1 MTSKSGNRYSPKLR
15 ERAVRMLL
23 EQRDNY
29 TSDNAAVKSIAP
41 KQDVVPILFTPGTVS
56 MNGASMVA
64 LVVFPPVN
72 VSILKSLNVK
82 FVNCGAV
89 TISCVRLRY
98 LAAQQF
104 LESLPLPS
112 ADNSAHDKCFHS
124 TDYEQGS
131 PNHSHPC

>member
-64 LVVFPPVN
+64 IVVFPPVN

-89 TISCVRLRY
+89 TISCIRLRY

-104 LESLPLPS
+104 LES
-112 ADNSAHDKCFHS
+112 
-124 TDYEQGS
+124 
-131 PNHSHPC
+131 